1 MKKNSRWLLS
11 LLLVAAITTVAVF
24 PVTYK
29 ANAQDGQ
36 GCTLAPED
44 CALLEAAVAE
54 LGNLNS
60 VNLKSF
66 SLAIAGGAGDQQS
79 SLTAEGFGPIIFED
93 ENDLLAADLTLSNYN
108 LTTTEGT
115 QSGSRTLRI
124 VDSWL
129 FVGEGEGDS
138 IAWQGREID
147 TANIDN
153 SLEDLG
159 FSLADVRNFPVA
171 EALVALNNLPGVVAW
186 SRGEDVALE
195 DGTMVAVFTFDISL
209 ANLVASDEF
218 VSALSTVLLPLISEL
233 GGEMGGDLLSDPA
246 TVSFVISLLL
256 SQISDQLSTST
267 SQFSLWVSPDDNR
280 VYGTAAT
287 IDVTIDL
294 SFLSDFLPG
303 SSSGTGTVP
312 GPVSFALDFQSVLDQ
327 HNGEFAIEAPADYEP
342 LDTSGINFDLGS
354 ILENIG
360 ITSGGDSGS
369 AGPALPTVE
378 AAEFDIVAGQEATG
392 VLNSGNETD
401 LYRLQASAGDVVTI
415 TMQKS
420 NDTSNLDPYL
430 KLYDSAGALLGEN
443 DDAENVSEELGFLD
457 SQIFEFEV
465 PADGVYLVEAS
476 ALFIPDDGEY
486 TLLVEIN

>member
-1 MKKNSRWLLS
+1 MIKNSRWLLS
-11 LLLVAAITTVAVF
+11 LLLVAAITAVAVF
-24 PVTYK
+24 PVTHQ

-44 CALLEAAVAE
+44 CALLEAAVGE
-54 LGNLNS
+54 LGSLNS

-79 SLTAEGFGPIIFED
+79 SLTAEGFGPIVFED
-93 ENDLLAADLTLSNYN
+93 ENGLLAADLTLTNYN
-108 LTTTEGT
+108 LTTAEGT
-115 QSGSRTLRI
+115 QSGSRSLRI

-129 FVGEGEGDS
+129 FVGQGEGDAV
-138 IAWQGREID
+138 AWQGTELDTSEIEVFG
-147 TANIDN
+147 ANLSDIRD
-153 SLEDLG
+153 
-159 FSLADVRNFPVA
+159 FPVA

-186 SRGEDVALE
+186 SRGEDVTLE
-195 DGTMVAVFTFDISL
+195 DGTTVAVFTFDISL
-209 ANLVASDEF
+209 ANLVASEEF
-218 VSALSTVLLPLISEL
+218 VNALSEILLPLISEL

-267 SQFSLWVSPDDNR
+267 SQFSLWVSPDDNQI
-280 VYGTAAT
+280 YGTAAT
-287 IDVTIDL
+287 IDVTVDL
-294 SFLSDFLPG
+294 SFLSDFLPN
-303 SSSGTGTVP
+303 STSGTATAP
-312 GPVSFALDFQSVLDQ
+312 APINFALDFQSVLDQ
-327 HNGEFAIEAPADYEP
+327 HNGEFVIEAPADYEP
-342 LDTSGINFDLGS
+342 LDTSALEDFDLS
-354 ILENIG
+354 SVLENIG
-360 ITSGGDSGS
+360 LGGGDDS
-369 AGPALPTVE
+369 AAPAVPTVE
-378 AAEFDIVAGQEATG
+378 TAEFDIVVGEEATG
-392 VLNSGNETD
+392 TLNSANETD
-401 LYRLQASAGDVVTI
+401 LYRLQASEGDVITI

-430 KLYDSAGALLGEN
+430 KLYDATGALLAEN

-465 PADGVYLVEAS
+465 PADGVYLIEAS